1 MMIKKALM
9 QKANEIEAKE
19 VLWSQIQARIYE
31 EEQTM
36 MNNKKFSLKTRKKWM
51 TIAASCMAVA
61 SLTVIAGTIGKA
73 WMGQSTLRY
82 NSFPEEA
89 VVQKDAGFM
98 PKYVESLPGGF
109 EFFKGYTGDERLVDE
124 GQAPLVEGKSFSAT
138 YRQVETHDLV
148 TMSAEQIP
156 QNYMQFGSNTQEVGS
171 YDGKALYYTEQVY
184 KFVPSNYEA
193 TEEDMQATENNEL
206 VLSYGDNGI
215 SVENVQS
222 LQWYDGD
229 ALYTLTANDVNLSVE
244 ALMEMAETIIEDT
257 VE

>member
-9 QKANEIEAKE
+9 QKADEIEAKE

-36 MNNKKFSLKTRKKWM
+36 MNNKKFSLRTRKKWM
-51 TIAASCMAVA
+51 TVVASCVAVA

-73 WMGQSTLRY
+73 WMAQSTLHY
-82 NSFPEEA
+82 SSFPEET

-124 GQAPLVEGKSFSAT
+124 GQAPLVEAKSFSIT
-138 YRQVETHDLV
+138 YKQADTGNQVV
-148 TMSAEQIP
+148 MSAEQIP
-156 QNYMQFGSNTQEVGS
+156 QNYMQFGENTQQVGS
-171 YDGKALYYTEQVY
+171 YDGKALYYTEQTY
-184 KFVPSNYEA
+184 KFVPGNYEP
-193 TEEDMQATENNEL
+193 TEEDVQAAENNEL
-206 VLSYGDNGI
+206 VLSYGSNEI

-229 ALYTLTANDVNLSVE
+229 VLYTITGNDVNLPVE
-244 ALMEMAETIIEDT
+244 ALMDMAETIIEDT